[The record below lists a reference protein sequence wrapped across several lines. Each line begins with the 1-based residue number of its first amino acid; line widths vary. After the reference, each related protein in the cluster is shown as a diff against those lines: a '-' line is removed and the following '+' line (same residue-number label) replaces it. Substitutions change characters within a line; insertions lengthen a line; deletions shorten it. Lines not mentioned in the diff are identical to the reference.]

1 MIDFLMISTRSTK
14 RGTIEIYPKFI
25 IRNPSQHLMIRGGD
39 FYAIWVEERGLWST
53 SEQDAVDI
61 IDGELDKYAK
71 ENASRFENGYKVLH
85 LWDAE
90 SGMIDVWHKY
100 CQRQMRDSFH
110 MLDEKLIF
118 SNTKTDRK
126 DYASKRLP
134 YPLEKGDISAWDGLL
149 SVLYSPAERKKIEW
163 AIGSIVSGDSRKLQ
177 KFMVFYGAAGTGKS
191 TIIGIIEQLFDGYT
205 ATFDSKALGQSSN
218 AFALEPFKKNPLVA
232 IEHDGDLSR
241 IEDNTRINSLVSHER
256 MSVNEKFSKMYE
268 NNFKCFLFMGTNRPV
283 KITDAK
289 SGLLRRLIDVSPT
302 GSKLK
307 PSEYKQLMKQIS
319 FELGAIAQH
328 CMDVYLEQPGAYD
341 DYIPLN
347 MLSASNDFYNF
358 VLDSWAVFHKEDETT
373 LRAAWTMYK
382 SYCEDAKVAYPY
394 SQRAFKE
401 ELKNY
406 FRDYQ
411 EREILPDGTRVRSY
425 YHGFR
430 TEKFEEDQPTEKPKE
445 EPKPIID
452 LKNQASLFDTVYAD
466 CPAQYAND
474 SGTPSKR
481 WDDVRTTLR
490 DLDTSRPH
498 YVKTPEQLIVID
510 FDILGPDGEKSFDR
524 NLEEAGKWPPTYAE
538 VSKSGKAIH
547 LHYIYDGDVSKLSR
561 IYADHIEIKVFN
573 GNSSLRR
580 KVSLC
585 NDLPIAHI
593 SSGLPFKEEKKVVN
607 FDSVQSEKGLR
618 TLIKRNLAKE
628 IHAGTKPSIDF
639 IYKILDDAYKDEKLS
654 YDVSDM
660 RNAVIAFAAHSTHQA
675 DYCLKLVGRMQFK
688 SKDREDAPTMIETEA
703 PDMYY
708 DVEVFSN
715 LFLVNGKAAEDFKPV
730 DFKSWFAYLH
740 QLIHHH
746 KPVVRMI
753 NPKPFEIEELIRNPL
768 IGFNCR
774 RYDNHMLYG
783 RLMGY
788 SNANLYSLSQRI
800 INGGKRNDAFF
811 GEAYNISKTDIYDFA
826 SAGNKKSLKKLEIEM
841 VQKAEEELAKAKR
854 MLGEGKTLDEV
865 SDWIGVSTD
874 VLQGYLDGKLRLN
887 MHHELGLPWDKP
899 VPEELWIKVAEYCDD
914 DVIATEAAMNYLEA
928 DWTARQILAD
938 IAGLTVNDTTN
949 QLTTRIIFD
958 QVRKPQAEFNY
969 RDLSQPVHE
978 LKQEVYKFLL
988 EATPEMM
995 EEPHGE
1001 DESLLPYFPG
1011 YTFDHGVSTYRGEE
1025 VGEGGYVYAEPNM
1038 YGNVALLD
1046 IASMHPHSVIAECLF
1061 GPTFTRRFK
1070 EIVDGRVS
1078 IKHKAWDEVNHIL
1091 DGKLA
1096 PYIKKVQSG
1105 EMTAKELANALKTA
1119 INSVYGLTSAAF
1131 ENAFRDPR
1139 NKDNIVAKRGALF
1152 MVNLKNEVQ
1161 KRGFTVAHIKTDSI
1175 KIPDATPEIIQFVM
1189 DYGKRYGY
1197 TFEHEATYD
1206 KMCLVNNAVYI
1217 ARYDDVEGCMAKYGY
1232 CPGDVK
1238 DHPLKWTATGKQ
1250 FQIPYVF
1257 KTLFSRE
1264 PILFKDMCETFS
1276 VSGALYLDMN
1286 EQLPNVEAEEKAL
1299 QNKLKEAGLKYE
1311 DWLDFKADANGQM
1324 DIQTERALRSLDE
1337 QIAKGHDYHFIG
1349 KVGEFTPILEGHG
1362 GGKLMREAGGKYSA
1376 ASGTTGFRWM
1386 ESEMVAALGREGDID
1401 RSYYDNMVN
1410 DAIATISKYGDFEW
1424 FQSDDRYYNAP
1435 PEGDDRDGV

>member
-39 FYAIWVEERGLWST
+39 FYAIWVEEKGLWST

-71 ENASRFENGYKVLH
+71 ENAARFENGYKVLH

-118 SNTKTDRK
+118 SNSKTDRK

-134 YPLEKGDISAWDGLL
+134 YPLEDGDISAWDKLV
-149 SVLYSPAERKKIEW
+149 SVLYSPQERRKIEW

-191 TIIGIIEQLFDGYT
+191 TIIGIIEKLFEGYT

-302 GSKLK
+302 GEKI
-307 PSEYKQLMKQIS
+307 PPREYKQLMKQIG

-328 CMDVYLEQPGAYD
+328 CMDVYSEQPDYYD

-358 VLDSWAVFHKEDETT
+358 VLDSWAIFNKEDETT
-373 LRAAWTMYK
+373 LKAAWSMYK
-382 SYCEDAKVAYPY
+382 AYCEDAKVAYPY

-406 FRDYQ
+406 FREYK
-411 EREILPDGTRVRSY
+411 EREILEDGTRVRSY
-425 YHGFR
+425 YKGFR
-430 TEKFEEDQPTEKPKE
+430 REKFEEDKPEKKEKAPKTTGLVLKEQP
-445 EPKPIID
+445 
-452 LKNQASLFDTVYAD
+452 SLFDTAYAD
-466 CPAQYAND
+466 CPAQYVNDAGNPMRRWAN
-474 SGTPSKR
+474 
-481 WDDVRTTLR
+481 VTTKLS
-490 DLDTSRPH
+490 DLDTKKLH
-498 YVKTPEQLIVID
+498 YVKTPLNLIVID
-510 FDILGPDGEKSFDR
+510 FDLPGPDGEKSFER
-524 NLEEAGKWPPTYAE
+524 NLEEASKWPPTYAE

-547 LHYIYDGDVSKLSR
+547 LHYIYDGDVEQLSR
-561 IYADHIEIKVFN
+561 VYADHIEVKVFN

-580 KVSLC
+580 KLSLC

-593 SSGLPFKEEKKVVN
+593 SSGLPLKEAKKTVN

-628 IHAGTKPSIDF
+628 IQPSIDF
-639 IYKILDDAYKDEKLS
+639 IFKILDDAYKDEKLS

-660 RNAVIAFAAHSTHQA
+660 RNAVYAFAAGSTHQA
-675 DYCLKLVGRMQFK
+675 DYCLKLVAKMPFR
-688 SKDREDAPTMIETEA
+688 SKDKEAGPEIQSEA
-703 PDMYY
+703 PIVFY
-708 DVEVFSN
+708 DVEVFPN
-715 LFLVNGKAAEDFKPV
+715 LFLINWKAAGEG
-730 DFKSWFAYLH
+730 
-740 QLIHHH
+740 

-753 NPKPFEIEELIRNPL
+753 NPKPAEVEELMRYRL

-774 RYDNHMLYG
+774 RYDNHILWG

-788 SNANLYSLSQRI
+788 SNMQLYNLSQKI
-800 INGGKRNDAFF
+800 ISGGKGQKDGFF
-811 GEAYNISKTDIYDFA
+811 GEAYNVSYTDVYDFA
-826 SAGNKKSLKKLEIEM
+826 SAANKKSLKKFEIE
-841 VQKAEEELAKAKR
+841 
-854 MLGEGKTLDEV
+854 LG
-865 SDWIGVSTD
+865 I
-874 VLQGYLDGKLRLN
+874 
-887 MHHELGLPWDKP
+887 HHQELGLPWDKP
-899 VPEELWIKVAEYCDD
+899 VPEELWPKVAEYCDN
-914 DVIATEAAMNYLEA
+914 DVIATEAVFNHLSA

-938 IAGLTVNDTTN
+938 IAEMTVNDTTN
-949 QLTTRIIFD
+949 SLTTRIIFD
-958 QVRKPQAEFNY
+958 RVRKPQAEFNY
-969 RDLSQPVHE
+969 RDLALPVHE
-978 LKQEVYKFLL
+978 LKQEVYKFLKD
-988 EATPEMM
+988 ACPEMM
-995 EEPHGE
+995 SELHGE
-1001 DESLLPYFPG
+1001 EESLLPYFPG
-1011 YTFDHGVSTYRGEE
+1011 YYFGKAEGHTGYVSLYQDEE
-1025 VGEGGYVYAEPNM
+1025 VGEGGYVYAEPGM

-1061 GPTFTRRFK
+1061 GPTFTKRFK

-1078 IKHKAWDEVNHIL
+1078 IKHEAWDQVNDIL

-1096 PYIKKVQSG
+1096 PYVQKVING
-1105 EMTAKELANALKTA
+1105 EMTSKQLADALKTA

-1139 NKDNIVAKRGALF
+1139 NRDNIVAKRGALF
-1152 MVNLKNEVQ
+1152 MVNLKKEVQ

-1175 KIPDATPEIIQFVM
+1175 KIPDANPDIIQFVM

-1206 KMCLVNNAVYI
+1206 KMCLVNDAVYI
-1217 ARYDDVEGCMAKYGY
+1217 AKYKG
-1232 CPGDVK
+1232 GKK
-1238 DHPLKWTATGKQ
+1238 DGQWTATGKQ
-1250 FQIPYVF
+1250 FAVPYVF

-1264 PILFKDMCETFS
+1264 PIEFKDMCETFS

-1286 EQLPNVEAEEKAL
+1286 EQLPDVSQEENLLKK
-1299 QNKLKEAGLKYE
+1299 KLKELGMKIE
-1311 DWLDFKADANGQM
+1311 DWIDYKASDSHDL
-1324 DIQTERALRSLDE
+1324 DIQTERTLRELDE
-1337 QIAKGHDYHFIG
+1337 AIAKGHDYHFVG
-1349 KVGEFTPILEGHG
+1349 RVGEFSPVLPGTG
-1362 GGKLMREAGGKYSA
+1362 GGDLLREAGGKYSA
-1376 ASGTTGFRWM
+1376 ATGSSDFKWM
-1386 ESEMVAALGREGDID
+1386 ESEMIRTLGKEDCVNRGFYD
-1401 RSYYDNMVN
+1401 RLVDNAVE
-1410 DAIATISKYGDFEW
+1410 TISKYGDFEW
-1424 FQSDDRYYNAP
+1424 FQSDDPYDVP
-1435 PEGDDRDGV
+1435 PEGDAHDGV

>member
-14 RGTIEIYPKFI
+14 RGIIEIYPKFI

-39 FYAIWVEERGLWST
+39 FYAIWVEEKGLWST

-71 ENASRFENGYKVLH
+71 ENASRFETGYKVLH

-134 YPLEKGDISAWDGLL
+134 YPLEKGDTSAWDKLL
-149 SVLYSPAERKKIEW
+149 SVLYSPSERRKIEW

-191 TIIGIIEQLFDGYT
+191 TIIGIIEQLFEGYT

-302 GSKLK
+302 GEKLR

-328 CMDVYLEQPGAYD
+328 CMDVYLEEPDAYD

-358 VLDSWAVFHKEDETT
+358 VLDSWAIFNKEDETT
-373 LRAAWTMYK
+373 LKAAWTMYK
-382 SYCEDAKVAYPY
+382 AYCEDAKVAYPY

-406 FRDYQ
+406 FRDYK
-411 EREILPDGTRVRSY
+411 EREILADGTRVRSY
-425 YHGFR
+425 YKGFR
-430 TEKFEEDQPTEKPKE
+430 NEKFEEEKPEKKE
-445 EPKPIID
+445 APKPTIELI
-452 LKNQASLFDTVYAD
+452 QQPSIFDSEYAD

-474 SGTPSKR
+474 AGTPSRK
-481 WDDVRTTLR
+481 WENVKTLLR
-490 DLDTSRPH
+490 DLDTSKPH

-510 FDILGPDGEKSFDR
+510 FDILGPDGEKSFER
-524 NLEEAGKWPPTYAE
+524 NLEEASKWPPTYAE

-547 LHYIYDGDVSKLSR
+547 LHYIYDGDVSQLSR

-580 KVSLC
+580 KLSLC
-585 NDLPIAHI
+585 NKLPIAHL
-593 SSGLPFKEEKKVVN
+593 SSGLPLKEAKKIVN

-618 TLIKRNLAKE
+618 TLIKRNLNKE

-639 IYKILDDAYKDEKLS
+639 IYKILEDAYKDDKLS

-660 RNAVIAFAAHSTHQA
+660 RNAVLAFAAHSTHQA
-675 DYCLKLVGRMQFK
+675 DYCIKLVNKMQFK
-688 SKDREDAPTMIETEA
+688 SKDKEGAPDIPSEA
-703 PDMYY
+703 PIVFY
-708 DVEVFSN
+708 DVEVFPN
-715 LFLVNGKAAEDFKPV
+715 LFLINWKLQGEG
-730 DFKSWFAYLH
+730 
-740 QLIHHH
+740 

-753 NPKPFEIEELIRNPL
+753 NPKPAEVEELMRYRL

-774 RYDNHMLYG
+774 RYDNHILWG

-788 SNANLYSLSQRI
+788 SNMQLYNLSQRI
-800 INGGKRNDAFF
+800 VNGNSKRNDAFF
-811 GEAYNISKTDIYDFA
+811 GEAYNVSYTDVYDFA
-826 SAGNKKSLKKLEIEM
+826 SAGNKKSLKKFEIE
-841 VQKAEEELAKAKR
+841 
-854 MLGEGKTLDEV
+854 LG
-865 SDWIGVSTD
+865 I
-874 VLQGYLDGKLRLN
+874 
-887 MHHELGLPWDKP
+887 HHQELGLPWDKP
-899 VPEELWIKVAEYCDD
+899 VPEELWPKVAEYCDN
-914 DVIATEAAMNYLEA
+914 DVIATEAVFNHLSA

-995 EEPHGE
+995 EVKHGE

-1011 YTFDHGVSTYRGEE
+1011 YTFEKGVSTYRGEE
-1025 VGEGGYVYAEPNM
+1025 VGEGGYVYAEPGM

-1161 KRGFTVAHIKTDSI
+1161 KRGFKVAHIKTDSI
-1175 KIPDATPEIIQFVM
+1175 KIPEANMDIINFVM
-1189 DYGKRYGY
+1189 EYGKRYGY

-1217 ARYDDVEGCMAKYGY
+1217 ARYDDTDNCMAKYGY
-1232 CPGDVK
+1232 VPGDVK
-1238 DHPLKWTATGKQ
+1238 DHPLAWTATGKQ
-1250 FQIPYVF
+1250 FQVPYVF

-1264 PILFKDMCETFS
+1264 PIQFKDMCETFS

-1286 EQLPNVEAEEKAL
+1286 EQLPDVEPEEKAF
-1299 QNKLKEAGLKYE
+1299 QKALKEAGLKFE
-1311 DWLDFKADANGQM
+1311 DWQDLKADAQRSTL
-1324 DIQTERALRSLDE
+1324 DIQTERNLRDLES
-1337 QIAKGHDYHFIG
+1337 QIACGHDYHFVG
-1349 KVGEFTPILEGHG
+1349 KVGEFTPIKAGCG
-1362 GGKLMREAGGKYSA
+1362 GGLLMREAGGKYSA
-1376 ASGTTGFRWM
+1376 ANGTTGFRWM
-1386 ESEMVAALGREGDID
+1386 ESEMVTALGREADID
-1401 RSYYDNMVN
+1401 RGYYDKLVN
-1410 DAIATISKYGDFEW
+1410 DAIETINQYGDFEW
-1424 FQSDDRYYNAP
+1424 FQSDDRFDVP
-1435 PEGDDRDGV
+1435 PEGDAHDGV